1 MKGRF
6 RLEAV
11 SRCDL
16 ALAEEMIGG
25 DVLAASYWGSG
36 FEDIRVISATRS
48 ITGLLFAEPSCG
60 GGNGKREGGL
70 DDIGY

>member
-1 MKGRF
+1 
-6 RLEAV
+6 
-11 SRCDL
+11 
-16 ALAEEMIGG
+16 MIGG

-36 FEDIRVISATRS
+36 FKDIRVISATRS